1 MHNLM
6 MCQICD
12 DYKKYQSSLNN
23 LRRIVSNLKWL
34 KISNRVNKDNQ
45 YYKILHSFKLGQ
57 NHIHFLCGTCM
68 KANTSELNSLENEL
82 NDILT
87 TIVLDDN
94 LNEETIHKVLLNLR
108 GYYPLKYRTF
118 ERLTK
123 SRN

>member
-1 MHNLM
+1 MYTLM
-6 MCQICD
+6 MCQICE
-12 DYKKYQSSLNN
+12 DYRKYQVTLNN
-23 LRRIVSNLKWL
+23 LKRIISSLKWL
-34 KISNRVNKDNQ
+34 KISNNVKKDNQ
-45 YYKILHSFKLGQ
+45 YYKILNSFKLGQ

-68 KANTSELNSLENEL
+68 KANTNELNLLENEL

-94 LNEETIHKVLLNLR
+94 LNDVTIHKVLLNLR

-123 SRN
+123 RSN

>member
-34 KISNRVNKDNQ
+34 KISNNVKKDNE

-57 NHIHFLCGTCM
+57 NHIHFLT
-68 KANTSELNSLENEL
+68 L
-82 NDILT
+82 
-87 TIVLDDN
+87 
-94 LNEETIHKVLLNLR
+94 
-108 GYYPLKYRTF
+108 
-118 ERLTK
+118 
-123 SRN
+123 